1 MIGMAG
7 FKFLFLITVIF
18 CETCD
23 DKKKD
28 EEDKWKADLNTDVDI
43 PPDFCLPP
51 ERVGF
56 YGSGKLTYLEDCPD
70 LGSLYPGLPMP
81 ASPYNKV
88 TSFISFSKCC
98 KVSLFLNEGGNPPGS
113 MLSNIRRVL
122 N

>member
-1 MIGMAG
+1 MIKMVG

-18 CETCD
+18 GETCD
-23 DKKKD
+23 DAKKD
-28 EEDKWKADLNTDVDI
+28 EEDKWKQDLKTDVDI
-43 PPDFCLPP
+43 PADFCLPP

-88 TSFISFSKCC
+88 SSFIS
-98 KVSLFLNEGGNPPGS
+98 
-113 MLSNIRRVL
+113 IRKIFTPFD
-122 N
+122 

>member
-1 MIGMAG
+1 M
-7 FKFLFLITVIF
+7 T
-18 CETCD
+18 
-23 DKKKD
+23 KKNNK
-28 EEDKWKADLNTDVDI
+28 EDYEI

-88 TSFISFSKCC
+88 GIHPMVCCPRYEKCSVEEDEWC
-98 KVSLFLNEGGNPPGS
+98 GGHWASIEKEEPPVPPPS
-113 MLSNIRRVL
+113 QK
-122 N
+122 